1 VRHFEDLV
9 ADAREAGAQLSLAGA
24 LVVHG
29 YFLFGL
35 GDVGASLAAQTEA
48 LEVSDPAGAWLTVDS
63 ARIGQVLAIARI
75 AGTDPGRIGESA
87 ATLRV
92 TVAAALAHRNN
103 VFVADYLS
111 TVVEQVLC
119 AAGDHRTA
127 ALLGRFGRLKL
138 PMNALLPPAADP
150 ELLGVDTVAEI
161 ETEAAQLDFDTA
173 GALALAALD
182 RVIAA
187 RS

>member
-1 VRHFEDLV
+1 LD
-9 ADAREAGAQLSLAGA
+9 
-24 LVVHG
+24 
-29 YFLFGL
+29 
-35 GDVGASLAAQTEA
+35 
-48 LEVSDPAGAWLTVDS
+48 
-63 ARIGQVLAIARI
+63 
-75 AGTDPGRIGESA
+75 
-87 ATLRV
+87 
-92 TVAAALAHRNN
+92 HRNN

-138 PMNALLPPAADP
+138 PMNALLPPAVDP
-150 ELLGVDTVAEI
+150 EVLGVDTLAEI
-161 ETEAAQLDFDTA
+161 EAEAAQLDFDTA

-182 RVIAA
+182 RVIAD